1 MRYKLILILCCLTL
15 VGCGKTETIDE
26 PVSSV
31 VLEAPI
37 TEIKESVVEEVT
49 QEYEEETPTF
59 EVSNRTNIMVSDDN
73 KDTFNKQEEQVEES
87 TEEVVEEDPLLS
99 RFKQNQDNIKLPA
112 NYKVSGSVKVT
123 DDKTVQLSISRTK
136 DKQCYLMYSYDDV
149 LMEQFI
155 VDDTV
160 PDNIKEVYTYLSH
173 DDLTIDGRIENYDM
187 QPTTYSD
194 FKVLG
199 VEAVSRNGN
208 NYKLT
213 SSFVING
220 EQFNGTI
227 VVGDNM
233 NVYNINY
240 TMYGLE
246 YDVRVQTLLK
256 LPKTKADYNAN
267 NITAEEASTYTEY
280 IDNVFSVDLPQVH
293 DNEYVVDGWVS
304 YDKKVETELDD
315 SGNIL
320 YVTVVETYTY
330 EDGSIT
336 VLKTK
341 KDLEGNV
348 LGTSM
353 EHKGSNVINE
363 DTEVEETTDVEIK
376 SITQKPTFVLDE
388 NLSAKQLED
397 ALSSWINGSTENKS
411 ITYSIVD
418 IGDPTKV
425 AVDFVATE
433 PISNESE
440 LKQIIEI
447 FASNNYTT
455 VVEWR

>member
-1 MRYKLILILCCLTL
+1 MKYKLILILCCLIL
-15 VGCGKTETIDE
+15 VGCGKTETTDE
-26 PVSSV
+26 PASSV

-37 TEIKESVVEEVT
+37 TEVKESVVVEEP
-49 QEYEEETPTF
+49 QEYEEEIPTF

-73 KDTFNKQEEQVEES
+73 KDTFNKKEEPVEES

-112 NYKVSGSVKVT
+112 NYKISGSVKVS
-123 DDKTVQLSISRTK
+123 DDKTVQLSVSRTK

-173 DDLTIDGRIENYDM
+173 DDLTIDGRLENYDM

-199 VEAVSRNGN
+199 VESVSRNGN

-227 VVGDNM
+227 IVGDNL

-240 TMYGLE
+240 VMYGLE

-256 LPKTKADYNAN
+256 LPKTKADYNAS

-293 DNEYVVDGWVS
+293 NNENVADGWVS
-304 YDKKVETELDD
+304 YDKKVETELDN

-348 LGTSM
+348 LGTSV

-363 DTEVEETTDVEIK
+363 DTEVEESTEVESK
-376 SITQKPTFVLDE
+376 SITQKPTFALDE

-397 ALSSWINGSTENKS
+397 ALSSWINGSAASKS

-425 AVDFVATE
+425 AVDFVATD
-433 PISNESE
+433 
-440 LKQIIEI
+440 L
-447 FASNNYTT
+447 
-455 VVEWR
+455 

>member
-1 MRYKLILILCCLTL
+1 MKYKLILILCCLTL

-31 VLEAPI
+31 VLEAPV

-112 NYKVSGSVKVT
+112 NYKISGSVKVT

-293 DNEYVVDGWVS
+293 DNENVMDGWVS

>member
-1 MRYKLILILCCLTL
+1 MKYKLILILCCLTL
-15 VGCGKTETIDE
+15 VGCGKTIDE

-37 TEIKESVVEEVT
+37 TEVKESVVEEVT
-49 QEYEEETPTF
+49 QEHEEEETPTF

-73 KDTFNKQEEQVEES
+73 KDTFNKKEEPVEES

-112 NYKVSGSVKVT
+112 NYKVSGSVKVS
-123 DDKTVQLSISRTK
+123 DNKTVQLSVSRTK

-173 DDLTIDGRIENYDM
+173 DDLTIDGRLENYDM

-199 VEAVSRNGN
+199 VESVSRNGN

-227 VVGDNM
+227 IVGDNL

-240 TMYGLE
+240 VMYGLE

-256 LPKTKADYNAN
+256 LPKTKVDYNAS

-293 DNEYVVDGWVS
+293 DNENVTDGWVS

-341 KDLEGNV
+341 KDLECNV

-363 DTEVEETTDVEIK
+363 DTEVEESTDVESK
-376 SITQKPTFVLDE
+376 SITQKPTFALDE

-397 ALSSWINGSTENKS
+397 ALSSWINGSAASKS

-433 PISNESE
+433 PISDESE
-440 LKQIIEI
+440 LKKIIEI

>member
-49 QEYEEETPTF
+49 QEYEEETPIF

-112 NYKVSGSVKVT
+112 NYKISGSVKVT

-246 YDVRVQTLLK
+246 YDLRVQTLLK

-293 DNEYVVDGWVS
+293 DNENVMDGWVS

-353 EHKGSNVINE
+353 ENKGSNPVSEN
-363 DTEVEETTDVEIK
+363 TEVEESTDVETK
-376 SITQKPTFVLDE
+376 PITQKPTFALDE

-397 ALSSWINGSTENKS
+397 ALSSWINGIAESKS

-425 AVDFVATE
+425 AIDFVATNPVSSE
-433 PISNESE
+433 TE
-440 LKQIIEI
+440 LKQIIEV

>member
-1 MRYKLILILCCLTL
+1 MKYKLILILCCLTL

-112 NYKVSGSVKVT
+112 NYKISGSVKVT

-293 DNEYVVDGWVS
+293 DNENVMDGWVS

>member
-112 NYKVSGSVKVT
+112 NYKISGSVKVT

-187 QPTTYSD
+187 QPTTFSD

-227 VVGDNM
+227 IVGDNM

-246 YDVRVQTLLK
+246 YDLRVQTLLK

-267 NITAEEASTYTEY
+267 NITPEEVATYTEY

-304 YDKKVETELDD
+304 YDKKVETKLDE

-320 YVTVVETYTY
+320 YVTVIETYTY
-330 EDGSIT
+330 EDGDIT
-336 VLKTK
+336 ILKTR
-341 KDLEGNV
+341 KDLKGNV
-348 LGTSM
+348 LGT
-353 EHKGSNVINE
+353 EIEYKGSTQVGV
-363 DTEVEETTDVEIK
+363 TEETDSDESVTF
-376 SITQKPTFVLDE
+376 TQRPTFVLDE
-388 NLSAKQLED
+388 NLSAKQLEE
-397 ALSSWINGSTENKS
+397 ALSDWIDKTESSKVF
-411 ITYSIVD
+411 TYTIVD

-425 AVDFVATE
+425 AVDFTATNPVSSE
-433 PISNESE
+433 TE
-440 LKQIIEI
+440 LKQIIEV

>member
-112 NYKVSGSVKVT
+112 NYKISGSVKVT

-256 LPKTKADYNAN
+256 LPKTKADYNAS
-267 NITAEEASTYTEY
+267 NITPEEVATYTEY

-304 YDKKVETELDD
+304 YDKKVETKLDE

-320 YVTVVETYTY
+320 YVTVIETYTY
-330 EDGSIT
+330 EDGDVTI
-336 VLKTK
+336 LKTR

-348 LGTSM
+348 LGT
-353 EHKGSNVINE
+353 EIEYKGSTQVGE
-363 DTEVEETTDVEIK
+363 TEETDSDESVIF
-376 SITQKPTFVLDE
+376 TQRPTFALDE

-397 ALSSWINGSTENKS
+397 ALSDWIDDTEGSKVF
-411 ITYSIVD
+411 TYTIVD
-418 IGDPTKV
+418 IGDPTKI
-425 AVDFVATE
+425 AVDFTATKPVSSE
-433 PISNESE
+433 TE